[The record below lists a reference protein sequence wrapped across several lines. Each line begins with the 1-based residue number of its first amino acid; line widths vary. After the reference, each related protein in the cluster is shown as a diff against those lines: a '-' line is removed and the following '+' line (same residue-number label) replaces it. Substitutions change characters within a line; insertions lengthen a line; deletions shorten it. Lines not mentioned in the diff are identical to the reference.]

1 MTKGDIGSLIGT
13 KGEAVGNGAFVA
25 VFLVHQRHDLIEDVV
40 LVLDVSANA
49 FLRRDPAGIE
59 ALPRVTVDTE
69 ELEMALVD
77 FIGKTVMHPK
87 ILILP
92 EIAVPSGKNQ
102 HFGPGVTDD
111 EKPHVAFDTMTEP
124 TMVFEVHHYG
134 PGGMA
139 SNDHCS
145 CEVRRP
151 GDSRE
156 AKLRYNNEKKRSF
169 SASRSCSCEAWLS

>member
-1 MTKGDIGSLIGT
+1 MTKGDIGGLIGT
-13 KGEAVGNGAFVA
+13 KRETVGNGAPVA
-25 VFLVHQRHDLIEDVV
+25 VFLVHQRHDLVEDVV

-49 FLRRDPAGIE
+49 FFWRDPAGIE

-77 FIGKTVMHPK
+77 FIGEAVMHAK

-92 EIAVPSGKNQ
+92 EIAVPGWKNE

-111 EKPHVAFDTMTEP
+111 EKAHVAFDTMTEP

-134 PGGMA
+134 PGGMT

-145 CEVRRP
+145 
-151 GDSRE
+151 
-156 AKLRYNNEKKRSF
+156 
-169 SASRSCSCEAWLS
+169 